1 MIAADTNLV
10 VALLVP
16 SHDTTLAREAFRKD
30 SEWIAPLLWRSEFRN
45 VLANLMRRGE
55 MELADARRLSA
66 IAERLFQGREWLVR
80 SERVL
85 ELASK
90 SGCTAY
96 DCEFVT
102 VAEEARVSLI
112 TDDRQIL
119 AAFPAVAIPLED
131 FAG

>member
-1 MIAADTNLV
+1 MITADTNLV

-16 SHDTTLAREAFRKD
+16 SPDTALAREAFRKD

-45 VLANLMRRGE
+45 VLVTVMRRGE

-85 ELASK
+85 ELAAS

-96 DCEFVT
+96 ECEFVA
-102 VAEEARVSLI
+102 VAEEARVPLV
-112 TDDRQIL
+112 TDDHDL
-119 AAFPAVAIPLED
+119 LNAFPDVAISPKN